1 MSQMLQLDALVMA
14 MACLT
19 TTQTDLGGGL
29 GMVPPILDNSVSH
42 RGFYIDLSLSYLYL
56 QTSCPISAL
65 SGLTTRLQALTNDIA
80 SVKEQ
85 IGGLQEQLVDLRRSG
100 GPAGYPVSLGLPN
113 AIGSRLPIS
122 SLSSLDVDVSQL
134 LAAQGGPGAGG
145 DPKTP
150 SNCLKQQGGV
160 VRIQTRANVEPFF
173 VFCENNVS
181 GGGWTMVVN
190 RYDGSEDFNRKWAD
204 YKIGFGSITTE
215 FFIGLDKL
223 HQILSSDNYELLVQ
237 LQNRKQ
243 ELRYALYD
251 RFGIGSESEQY
262 HLSVLGK
269 YKGDA
274 ADALR
279 QHEGKKFSTQDR
291 DNDESEANCAAAQ
304 SAAFWYGSSCNL
316 SNPFGLYQRLLDR
329 DKDEYKGI
337 LWRGFLDGPKG
348 SLKIVR
354 MMVRPRNGTS

>member
-29 GMVPPILDNSVSH
+29 GMVPPTLDNS
-42 RGFYIDLSLSYLYL
+42 
-56 QTSCPISAL
+56 TSCPISAL
-65 SGLTTRLQALTNDIA
+65 SGLTTRIQALTNDIA

-100 GPAGYPVSLGLPN
+100 GPAGYPGLGLGSPN
-113 AIGSRLPIS
+113 AIGSRL
-122 SLSSLDVDVSQL
+122 LDVEPQL
-134 LAAQGGPGAGG
+134 LAAQGPVAGG
-145 DPKTP
+145 PTTP
-150 SNCLKQQGGV
+150 SNCIKQQHGV
-160 VRIQTRANVEPFF
+160 VRIRVRANVEPFF
-173 VFCENNVS
+173 VFCDQKVR
-181 GGGWTMVVN
+181 GGGWIMVVN

-204 YKIGFGSITTE
+204 YKIGFGPLTTE

-223 HQILSSDNYELLVQ
+223 HQITSSDNYELLVQ

-251 RFGIGSESEQY
+251 HFGIGSESEQY
-262 HLSVLGK
+262 HLNVLGK
-269 YKGDA
+269 YQGDA
-274 ADALR
+274 ADALS
-279 QHEGKKFSTQDR
+279 QHTGKKFSTQDR
-291 DNDESEANCAAAQ
+291 DNDESEANCAASQ

-316 SNPFGLYQRLLDR
+316 SNPFGLYQRLLER
-329 DKDEYKGI
+329 DVDGYKGI

-354 MMVRPRNGTS
+354 MMVRPRSGSS

>member
-1 MSQMLQLDALVMA
+1 MSQQMLQLDALVMA

-29 GMVPPILDNSVSH
+29 GMVPPTLDNA
-42 RGFYIDLSLSYLYL
+42 
-56 QTSCPISAL
+56 TSCPISAL
-65 SGLTTRLQALTNDIA
+65 SGLNTRIQTLSNDIA

-100 GPAGYPVSLGLPN
+100 EPVLALGTTHD
-113 AIGSRLPIS
+113 IGSRLPIS
-122 SLSSLDVDVSQL
+122 GLLSSLDVQPEL
-134 LAAQGGPGAGG
+134 LAAQGNGAVTA
-145 DPKTP
+145 PATP
-150 SNCLKQQGGV
+150 SNCLKQQHGV
-160 VRIQTRANVEPFF
+160 VRIRLRANVEPFF
-173 VFCENNVS
+173 VFCDQKVR
-181 GGGWTMVVN
+181 GGGWIMVVN
-190 RYDGSEDFNRKWAD
+190 RYDGSENFNRKWDD
-204 YKIGFGSITTE
+204 YRIGFGPLTTE

-223 HQILSSDNYELLVQ
+223 HQITSSDNYELLVQ

-251 RFGIGSESEQY
+251 HFGIGSESEQY
-262 HLSVLGK
+262 HLNVLGK
-269 YKGDA
+269 YQGDA

-279 QHEGKKFSTQDR
+279 QHTGKKFSTQDR
-291 DNDESEANCAAAQ
+291 DNDESEANCAASQ

-329 DKDEYKGI
+329 DPDGYKGI

-354 MMVRPRNGTS
+354 MMLRPRSASP